1 MRKLFVLVL
10 SLAVMA
16 TLLVAPVYAEEQTVI
31 NMFYGTDPTG
41 ALKQIIE
48 AFEEKYPQ
56 YKVNWVEA
64 PASQDTAHDML
75 VTSLA
80 AGESV
85 YDVYSC
91 NVIWPAE
98 FSQAGYCLPIDRF
111 IEADD
116 VDLDDYSQGYVDA
129 YTFQGKMWGMP
140 WYGAVGQLYYRTDI
154 IDTPPATW
162 DELIEM
168 AKAHMGEN
176 GTSVGYLMQAAQYEG
191 LVCNALEFIASY
203 GGTVVDG
210 DGNITINNDGVRNA
224 LTMMKKIVDSGIVPE
239 NFSAFMENECQN
251 MFANGD
257 AVFMRTWAGH
267 YASAVNPEMSK
278 VAENVGGNFK
288 HFRRDTALTAL
299 AGPAANVGITM
310 LALMLHNTLLS
321 LGAFWELPQG
331 LAYLDLFFQYVAI
344 LSANLAVFNLLPIPP
359 LDGSKV
365 LYVILPR
372 GICEKLL
379 RYERFGFFLLAVL
392 LWTGVLDAPLNF
404 LRSGL
409 IRLLWPIC
417 NWPVELLLHLF
428 H

>member
-116 VDLDDYSQGYVDA
+116 VDLDKYSQGYVDA

-176 GTSVGYLMQAAQYEG
+176 GTSVGYLMQVAQYEG

-278 VAENVGGNFK
+278 VAENVGVCILPAGDKGSAATLGGWGWMINRNSAHPEAAWDFI
-288 HFRRDTALTAL
+288 HFVTGPEGQKINALVASQLPTYMDLYDDEDILAANPHFANMKDSLAAAVARPVSPIYTALSEIMQINISAVLLGNMTVEDA
-299 AGPAANVGITM
+299 VITM
-310 LALMLHNTLLS
+310 EQQMN
-321 LGAFWELPQG
+321 
-331 LAYLDLFFQYVAI
+331 
-344 LSANLAVFNLLPIPP
+344 
-359 LDGSKV
+359 
-365 LYVILPR
+365 
-372 GICEKLL
+372 EKLL
-379 RYERFGFFLLAVL
+379 EY
-392 LWTGVLDAPLNF
+392 N
-404 LRSGL
+404 
-409 IRLLWPIC
+409 
-417 NWPVELLLHLF
+417 H
-428 H
+428 